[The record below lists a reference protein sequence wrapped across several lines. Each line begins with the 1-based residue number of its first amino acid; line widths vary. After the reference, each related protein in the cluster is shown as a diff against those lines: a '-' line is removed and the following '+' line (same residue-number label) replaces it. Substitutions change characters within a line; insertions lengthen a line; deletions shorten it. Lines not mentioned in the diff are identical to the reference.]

1 MAKDKGTNKEKI
13 VSSKALKVK
22 WKNELANKRRTFK
35 YTVIVVS
42 TVIFFMVFFWVL
54 DIGIGNLIE
63 LFR

>member
-1 MAKDKGTNKEKI
+1 MAKDKNKEKDNFF
-13 VSSKALKVK
+13 KGVK
-22 WKNELANKRRTFK
+22 SEVEKTSWPTKEELFK

-42 TVIFFMVFFWVL
+42 TVLFFMAFFYVL

>member
-1 MAKDKGTNKEKI
+1 MAKDKGTNKEKD
-13 VSSKALKVK
+13 SFFKALKVK

>member
-22 WKNELANKRRTFK
+22 WKNELANKEELFK

-42 TVIFFMVFFWVL
+42 TVIFFMVFS
-54 DIGIGNLIE
+54 GY
-63 LFR
+63 